1 LISIF
6 TSEKISIHQARI
18 FTLADETVID
28 TFTISLNLNKN
39 LVYSKKYLNELKQ
52 KLSLQ
57 KPLQFEEASQY
68 NFSNRNFLKK
78 KIEIFFDNKL
88 SSTYT
93 VLTVI
98 TNDRL
103 GLLYDLSKVLLKS
116 KLVIFTAKITTN
128 GDFVEDS
135 FHLRT
140 EYGSK
145 FTNENKIKDLES
157 QIYTML
163 SQKLEYVY

>member
-1 LISIF
+1 M
-6 TSEKISIHQARI
+6 
-18 FTLADETVID
+18 
-28 TFTISLNLNKN
+28 
-39 LVYSKKYLNELKQ
+39 
-52 KLSLQ
+52 
-57 KPLQFEEASQY
+57 
-68 NFSNRNFLKK
+68 
-78 KIEIFFDNKL
+78 
-88 SSTYT
+88 
-93 VLTVI
+93 TVI

-103 GLLYDLSKVLLKS
+103 GLLFDLSKVLLKS

-145 FTNENKIKDLES
+145 FTDENKIRDLES
-157 QIYTML
+157 QIYKML